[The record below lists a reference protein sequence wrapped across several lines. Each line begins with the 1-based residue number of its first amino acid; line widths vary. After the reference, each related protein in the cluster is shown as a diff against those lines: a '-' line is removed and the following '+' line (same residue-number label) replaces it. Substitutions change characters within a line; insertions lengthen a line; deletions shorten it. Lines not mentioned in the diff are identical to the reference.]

1 MIKEKWASVHIP
13 TLFTGGMNTMARA
26 EAMNCML
33 KRSMVTRYTLV
44 NLLMEVLKVEQN
56 IIRLSR
62 EVITASWLETNI
74 NHPML
79 HEL

>member
-33 KRSMVTRYTLV
+33 KRSMVSRYTLV
-44 NLLMEVLKVEQN
+44 NLLMEVLKVE
-56 IIRLSR
+56 
-62 EVITASWLETNI
+62 
-74 NHPML
+74 
-79 HEL
+79 